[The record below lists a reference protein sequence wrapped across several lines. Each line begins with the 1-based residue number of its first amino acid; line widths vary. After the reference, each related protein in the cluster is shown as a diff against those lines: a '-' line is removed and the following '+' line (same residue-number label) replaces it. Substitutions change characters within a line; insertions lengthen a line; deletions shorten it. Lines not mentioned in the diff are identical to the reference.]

1 MNKILVIEDERAI
14 RINLLKLL
22 GAEGFHVI
30 AAENGKDG
38 VQLARTEP
46 PDLII
51 CDILMPELD
60 GYGVLRTLQQDPVT
74 ATIPFIFLTAKSDRS
89 DWRQGMNLG
98 ADDYLTKPFTRA
110 ELLEA
115 IASRLQKQVSLQEQ
129 HEVKL
134 KQAEAQLDHMLR
146 YNHLTNLPNRISLQ
160 EQFSQLLGQSEVP
173 FGTIPILSLGFGQL
187 NRINNT
193 LGPASGEFLLQAVA
207 QRLLDCVGTQGI
219 VAHLGAAQFA
229 ILLTANVLKNEVI
242 QIVESILE
250 AFSSPFILDVHEILL
265 TSTIGIA
272 LYGRDGCDLDTLLK
286 HASVAREEA
295 KKPEKKPYQFYIAS
309 IGANSQ
315 KALLLELELHQALA
329 RQEFQVYYQPK
340 VHLLSGEIKG
350 AEALVRWYHP
360 ERGAVSPA
368 EFIPLAEKTGF
379 IVPLGEWVLRTACAQ
394 AKAWQVA
401 GFPPIQVAVNLSGYQ
416 FNQPHLSNLV
426 VEILRDSEL
435 EPQYLELE
443 ITESALVQNPEAALA
458 TLSEL
463 KSVGIQLSIDDF
475 GTGYSSLSYLRQ
487 FPFDALKLDRSF
499 ICNLTKD
506 AKNAA
511 ITMAIL
517 QMARS
522 LNLKVVAEGVEN
534 QSQLAFLHRHQCDE
548 IQGYWF
554 SPPVSAE
561 TFEEVLSGGKRPPLM
576 SS

>member
-134 KQAEAQLDHMLR
+134 KQAEAQLNHMLR

-295 KKPEKKPYQFYIAS
+295 KKPGKKPYQFYIAS

-499 ICNLTKD
+499 VCNLTKD

>member
-134 KQAEAQLDHMLR
+134 KQAEAQLNHMLR

-207 QRLLDCVGTQGI
+207 QRLLDCVETQGV

-229 ILLTANVLKNEVI
+229 ILLTANVQKNEVI

-250 AFSSPFILDVHEILL
+250 AFSSPFLLDVHEILL

-295 KKPEKKPYQFYIAS
+295 KKPGKKPYQFYIAS

-340 VHLLSGEIKG
+340 VNLLSGEIKG

-426 VEILRDSEL
+426 VEILRESEL
-435 EPQYLELE
+435 EPPYLELE

-499 ICNLTKD
+499 VCNLTKD

-554 SPPVSAE
+554 SPPLSAE

>member
-30 AAENGKDG
+30 AAENGRDG

-74 ATIPFIFLTAKSDRS
+74 ATIPFMFLTAKSDRS

-129 HEVKL
+129 HAVKL
-134 KQAEAQLDHMLR
+134 KQAEEQLNHMLR

-160 EQFSQLLGQSEVP
+160 EHFTQLLSPSEVP

-229 ILLTANVLKNEVI
+229 ILLTAIVQKNEVV

-250 AFSSPFILDVHEILL
+250 AFSSPFLLDVHEILL

-295 KKPEKKPYQFYIAS
+295 KKPGKKPYQFYIAS

-329 RQEFQVYYQPK
+329 REEFQVYYQPK

-394 AKAWQVA
+394 AKLWQVA
-401 GFPPIQVAVNLSGYQ
+401 GFPPIQVAVNLSGHQ

-426 VEILRDSEL
+426 VEILRETEL

-463 KSVGIQLSIDDF
+463 KSLGIQLSIDDF

-499 ICNLTKD
+499 VCNLTKD

-554 SPPVSAE
+554 SPPLSAE